1 MNGQDEEKN
10 LKKKTAFTEEQRR
23 VIEARDRSLLVSAAA
38 GSGKTAVLVE
48 RILSMVTDPV
58 HPIDVDELL
67 VVTFTNAA
75 AAEMRERILNALTEA
90 ADEQPDNAHLQRQ
103 MSLIHNAQIT
113 TVDSFCL
120 QVVTDHFHC
129 ISLEPGFRIADEG
142 ELLLFREDVCD
153 AVLEDF
159 YRERDPGFLRFIGGY
174 SDAKSDRKIRD
185 MILKLY
191 DYAQCYPWPKEW
203 LDQCAG
209 QYDADSAGELE
220 NKDWSSGYLDYIH
233 ARAEEMAAQYR
244 RIIALSKDEDG
255 PNVYVSTLEKELTQ
269 LEKLAS
275 GGGMSEPEELA
286 SGGGISELREA
297 LAEITFDRLPSVRGT
312 DINKEKKE
320 EIQALRNR
328 IKAQIVSLKKEF
340 AADTEAQLELLAGA
354 GEMVRVLVD
363 LTKAFSDR
371 FAEEKEKKNILD
383 FSDVEHF
390 ALRILVDPETKEPTE
405 IAGEYRQSFREVM
418 IDEYQD
424 SNYLQEA
431 ILIAVSGIP
440 EGRQNMFM
448 VGDVKQSIYRFRQA
462 CPALFL
468 EKYETFP
475 MTENPTQRID
485 LHKNFRSRPEVIS
498 TVNDLFGR
506 IMGRDLGN
514 IEYDADAALYQGRK
528 IGNDGETEPGQER
541 ETDEDGE
548 ADFSTEC
555 ILAECEAGEDKKLTE
570 AGVIAR
576 RIRRMVEEEEIPEI
590 QYRDIVI
597 LLRSMSGWT
606 EPFVTA
612 FEQEGVPLTVASR
625 TGYFSAQ
632 EVQVVL
638 AMLRVIDNPR
648 QDIPLATVMKSPI
661 GGFTDEDMAVIKAS
675 YPDLPFF
682 ECVKKVYEEGTCD
695 DPEICEKLRAFLE
708 MTGDFRARM
717 PYTPIHLLI
726 RQIYD
731 ETGYRD
737 FATAMPAGEQR
748 RANLDMLL
756 EKASDYENTSYH
768 GLYHFIRYI
777 DRLIKYEV
785 DIGEAET
792 SGEQENNV
800 RLMTIHKSK
809 GLEFPVVFVAGM
821 GKKFNLQDARG
832 DMIFHPD
839 YGVGIKYCDPE
850 KRTKTDTFI
859 RRALSVEAKKESLGE
874 ELRILYVA
882 MTRAKEK
889 LLICGIAPD
898 KDIMTESPEGEYE
911 KIDLSQRID
920 ASSFWD
926 WVLPALKGYNG
937 KYPLQYIGPTEE
949 AEDDAV
955 HIVRTAQRRAEL
967 TRQLGNV
974 DGEIL
979 SGLDER
985 FSWEYPHR
993 LYGLK
998 QKVSVSELKHRA
1010 MDEAAEFAG
1019 DDDAEK
1025 RFPDPIPDPYL
1036 PRFISEQDEN
1046 DGALRGTAFHRLM
1059 ECMDLSSASEP
1070 YDIWVQNEIERLC
1083 NEGRILP
1090 EDAARIDVE
1099 KVSGFMKTD
1108 LSRRMSEAA
1117 RHGLLVREQPFVMS
1131 VSACSI
1137 RSDADPDD
1145 NVLVQGIIDAFWEED
1160 DGLVL
1165 LDYKTDNV
1173 ESAGIL
1179 LDLYQTQIAL
1189 YAEALGRRFP
1199 EKSVKDA
1206 LIYWFRCGEVVE
1218 VSV

>member
-1 MNGQDEEKN
+1 MKQG
-10 LKKKTAFTEEQRR
+10 TAFTEEQRR
-23 VIEARDRSLLVSAAA
+23 VIEARGRSLLVSAAA

-48 RILSMVTDPV
+48 RILSLVTDPL

-75 AAEMRERILNALTEA
+75 AAEMRERVLDALADA
-90 ADEQPDNAHLQRQ
+90 AEEQPDNEHLQRQ

-120 QVVTDHFHC
+120 QVVTDHFQR
-129 ISLEPGFRIADEG
+129 IFLEPGFRIADEG

-159 YRERDPGFLRFIGGY
+159 YREQDPGFLRFIEGY

-191 DYAQCYPWPKEW
+191 DYAQCYPWPEEW
-203 LDQCAG
+203 LDQCTG
-209 QYDADSAGELE
+209 QYDAVSASELE
-220 NKDWSSGYLDYIH
+220 SKDWSSGYLDYIH
-233 ARAEEMAAQYR
+233 DRVKEMAGQCR

-255 PNVYVSTLEKELTQ
+255 LNVYVPALEKDLAQ
-269 LEKLAS
+269 LEEIASAEGITELGKALRDINFEKLH
-275 GGGMSEPEELA
+275 P
-286 SGGGISELREA
+286 
-297 LAEITFDRLPSVRGT
+297 VRGT
-312 DINKEKKE
+312 NIDKDKKE
-320 EIQALRNR
+320 EVQSVRNK
-328 IKAQIVSLKKEF
+328 IKAQTASLKKEF
-340 AADTEAQLELLAGA
+340 SAETDTQLELLAGA

-363 LTKAFSDR
+363 LAKAFSDR
-371 FAEEKEKKNILD
+371 FAVEKAKKNILD

-390 ALRILVDPETKEPTE
+390 ALRILVNPDTKVPTD
-405 IAGEYRQSFREVM
+405 IAGEYRQRFREVM

-424 SNYLQEA
+424 SNYLQEE
-431 ILIAVSGIP
+431 ILTAVSGIP

-475 MTENPTQRID
+475 TEDNPTQRID

-514 IEYDADAALYQGRK
+514 IEYDADAALYQGK
-528 IGNDGETEPGQER
+528 EPG
-541 ETDEDGE
+541 DDVK
-548 ADFSTEC
+548 ADFGTEC
-555 ILAECEAGEDKKLTE
+555 ILAECEAGGDKKLAE

-576 RIRRMVEEEEIPEI
+576 RIRKMIDEEEIPGL

-597 LLRSMSGWT
+597 LLRSMRGWP
-606 EPFVTA
+606 EKFVTA

-625 TGYFSAQ
+625 TGYFSAH

-648 QDIPLATVMKSPI
+648 QDIPLATVMRSPI

-682 ECVKKVYEEGTCD
+682 ECVKKLSGEDTCL
-695 DPEICEKLRAFLE
+695 DPVIREKLKAFWE
-708 MTGDFRARM
+708 MTGDYRARM

-737 FATAMPAGEQR
+737 FVTAMPAGEQR

-768 GLYHFIRYI
+768 GLYHFVRYI

-785 DIGEAET
+785 DIGEAEI
-792 SGEQENNV
+792 SGEQENVV

-821 GKKFNLQDARG
+821 GKGFNLQDAKG

-839 YGVGIKYCDPE
+839 YGVGIKYCDPV
-850 KRTKTDTFI
+850 KRTRSDTFI

-889 LLICGIAPD
+889 LFLCGIAPD
-898 KDIMTESPEGEYE
+898 REIRAETPEGSYE
-911 KIDLSQRID
+911 KIELSQRID
-920 ASSFWD
+920 AASCWD
-926 WVLPALKGYNG
+926 WVLPALKGYG
-937 KYPLQYIGPTEE
+937 DAYPLQYIGPMEE
-949 AEDDAV
+949 TKDDAL
-955 HIVRTAQRRAEL
+955 HIIRTAQRKSEL
-967 TRQLGNV
+967 TEQLGNV
-974 DGEIL
+974 DGKIL
-979 SGLDER
+979 SELDEK

-993 LYGLK
+993 LSGLK

-1010 MDEAAEFAG
+1010 MAEAAEIIG

-1025 RFPDPIPDPYL
+1025 RFPDPIPDPYV
-1036 PRFISEQDEN
+1036 PKFIREPDEN
-1046 DGALRGTAFHRLM
+1046 GGALRGTAFHRLM
-1059 ECMDLSSASEP
+1059 ECMDFSTASEP
-1070 YDIWVQNEIERLC
+1070 YDIWVKGEIERLC
-1083 NEGRILP
+1083 HEGFILP
-1090 EDAARIDVE
+1090 EDADRIDIGQAA
-1099 KVSGFMKTD
+1099 GFMKSD
-1108 LSRRMSEAA
+1108 LSRRMAEAA
-1117 RHGLLVREQPFVMS
+1117 RRGSLVREQPFVMS
-1131 VSACSI
+1131 VPADTI
-1137 RSDADPDD
+1137 KSDADPEDS
-1145 NVLVQGIIDAFWEED
+1145 VLIQGIIDAFWEED

-1173 ESAGIL
+1173 KAAEELTDI
-1179 LDLYQTQIAL
+1179 YRTQIML
-1189 YAEALGRRFP
+1189 YAEALGRRFSG
-1199 EKSVKDA
+1199 KRVKEA
-1206 LIYWFRCGEVVE
+1206 LIYSFRHSKAVRVP
-1218 VSV
+1218 V